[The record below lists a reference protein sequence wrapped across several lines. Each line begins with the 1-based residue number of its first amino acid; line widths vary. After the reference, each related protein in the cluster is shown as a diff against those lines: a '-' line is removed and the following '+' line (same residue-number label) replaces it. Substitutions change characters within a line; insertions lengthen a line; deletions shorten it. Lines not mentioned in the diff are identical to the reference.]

1 MRVLMLSST
10 FPYPPSRGGTEVR
23 TFHLLQYLQ
32 QHHEV
37 TLVTQRQPDVT
48 DEEVAA
54 LEELVTELAVFPLPM
69 AKPSGWIVGKLLGKV
84 VRLLG
89 AIATGIPPNVR
100 CRYSTKIQSWVDRRV
115 RDGKFDV
122 ITCEHGVNAVY
133 VRPAWRRRVRTVLNA
148 HSLSY
153 PSILSHLRVGA
164 AEQPGR
170 DRLYLA
176 TVRRYET
183 RYQRQ
188 FSAAVVTTPDDQR
201 EFIALCPGVPVHI
214 VPNGVDLVRFPLR
227 AADPGGDRLV
237 FVGAMDSTH
246 NLDAAKFFVEE
257 IMPLLRQRYPSLQ
270 LSIVGARPTDAAL
283 KLGRSPGVTV
293 TGAVPSVVDYL
304 HQAVACVVP
313 LRTGFGIKNKTL
325 EAMATGVPVVASD
338 RGLEGLSVDEPNQP
352 LRALRANT
360 PPEYVDAIC
369 RLIEDPALRESL
381 SRAGRSL
388 IETTYTWE
396 RAGAAYEQILINK
409 C

>member
-32 QHHEV
+32 QRHEV
-37 TLVTQRQPDVT
+37 TLVTQRSPDVT
-48 DEEVAA
+48 DAEAAA
-54 LEELVTELAVFPLPM
+54 LREFVADLAVFPLPM
-69 AKPSGWIVGKLLGKV
+69 EKPPGSKLGTFGGKL
-84 VRLLG
+84 VRLG
-89 AIATGIPPNVR
+89 RAIATGIPPNVR
-100 CRYSTKIQSWVDRRV
+100 CRYSPEIQTWIDQRV

-133 VRPAWRRRVRTVLNA
+133 VRPSWRRRVRTVLNA

-153 PSILSHLRVGA
+153 PSMLSHLRVGA

-188 FSAAVVTTPDDQR
+188 FSAAVVTTPDDRQ
-201 EFIALCPGVPVHI
+201 EFTALCPGVPVHV

-257 IMPLLRQRYPSLQ
+257 VMPLLRQRHPNLQ

-283 KLGRSPGVTV
+283 RLGRAPGVTV

-325 EAMATGVPVVASD
+325 EAMAAGVPVVGSD

-360 PPEYVDAIC
+360 PDEYVEAIC
-369 RLIEDPALRESL
+369 RLIEDPVLRENL
-381 SRAGRSL
+381 SREGRSL

-396 RAGAAYEQILINK
+396 RAGAAYEQILIR
-409 C
+409 